1 MADRIFSSSWRI
13 LEPYGSAQIA
23 SGAGGPSLANVP
35 EADRDRVVDVM
46 MAVAGRMSGQPLG
59 DEARPVVEAMAV

>member
-1 MADRIFSSSWRI
+1 
-13 LEPYGSAQIA
+13 
-23 SGAGGPSLANVP
+23 LANVP

-59 DEARPVVEAMAV
+59 DQARPVVEGMAV